1 MKTRTFLITVITLFL
16 LTGIT
21 SCDGNNDEDIC
32 TFNVDDPINDLEW
45 LKNEI
50 TKMDT
55 PNYSVHFNLYQNKK
69 NSQKYFFY
77 EVVQHVGGQQYSQP
91 VVGSSYTVIYNC
103 KGDTLI
109 SKGIGNSYTKKAWDS
124 FFEENTLIKQ
134 IWPNE

>member
-21 SCDGNNDEDIC
+21 SCDDNNDDDIC

-50 TKMDT
+50 TKMT
-55 PNYSVHFNLYQNKK
+55 SPNYSVHFYLYQNKK
-69 NSQKYFFY
+69 NSQKYFFK
-77 EVVQHVGGQQYSQP
+77 EDVQLVGAQQYSQS
-91 VVGSSYTVIYNC
+91 VEGYSYTIIYNC
-103 KGDTLI
+103 IGNTLL
-109 SKGIGNSYTKKAWDS
+109 SKGIGSPSTKAWDD
-124 FFEENTLIKQ
+124 FFEENILIKQ